1 MQSKKKTSQNY
12 SIIGFGQPIGLA
24 DGQLHLK
31 KYQKKCVS
39 FSIKFVVF
47 RLTGV
52 SSEIPHVKDP
62 VQEVK
67 PE

>member
-1 MQSKKKTSQNY
+1 MQSKKTLSKLFNHWFWPTNWPCRWPVAFEK
-12 SIIGFGQPIGLA
+12 IPE
-24 DGQLHLK
+24 
-31 KYQKKCVS
+31 KCVS

-47 RLTGV
+47 KLIGV